1 MGRQGPHD
9 RGAVSSLVP
18 ADPRPGP
25 DCRPA
30 WRRALWPRTVHGM
43 RTRDEA
49 IVWAMTATALGGYSI
64 GAGMIAWP
72 CAIVVLCVNAIAHR
86 RRRDP

>member
-1 MGRQGPHD
+1 
-9 RGAVSSLVP
+9 
-18 ADPRPGP
+18 
-25 DCRPA
+25 
-30 WRRALWPRTVHGM
+30 M